1 MMVRKGVRRK
11 GNAHAFQMLEIALRM
26 ADAGDGM
33 IPYCMEMGRS
43 DCLAGIEQVV
53 EMFPG

>member
-1 MMVRKGVRRK
+1 MMVRKSVRCK

-33 IPYCMEMGRS
+33 IFYCMEMSRR
-43 DCLAGIEQVV
+43 DCFAGIEQVV
-53 EMFPG
+53 EKLPG